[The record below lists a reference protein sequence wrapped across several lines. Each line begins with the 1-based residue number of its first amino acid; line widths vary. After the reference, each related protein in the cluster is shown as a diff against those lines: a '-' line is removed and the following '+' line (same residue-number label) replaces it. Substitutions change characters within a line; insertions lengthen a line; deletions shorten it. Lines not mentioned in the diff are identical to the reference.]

1 VSEEQEPWED
11 AWSDQDTTPAKVEAA
26 LREMLAT
33 RHHESHAFVPARV
46 LNLVVIADREYQ
58 GEIENRLQRVGR
70 FHPSRLVLCSVSE
83 GRNTID
89 AHVQIGTS
97 QFAGPGHIAVGRERI
112 KLHIGPRHLPKLDT
126 IVDPLLV
133 PDLATMVW
141 APHGHTEG
149 VDALRRLAQIVLL
162 DSQDEPTV
170 EGGLARSADLA
181 QAAYVVDLAWLRSTP
196 WRERI
201 AAAFDPAAE
210 RAQLGSIVGV
220 TVRHREDS
228 LAAAVLY
235 CGWLSS
241 RLGWKPESLAQTRG
255 AYTGHARAKRA
266 EVKIS
271 LEAANQN
278 APGLAGV
285 TIETASGEAVSLDR
299 SEGGLRSLRRARDGS
314 EEAWTVLGASRG
326 ESGILGEGVRQALL
340 RDPTYG
346 PALACAR
353 VFVS

>member
-1 VSEEQEPWED
+1 
-11 AWSDQDTTPAKVEAA
+11 
-26 LREMLAT
+26 
-33 RHHESHAFVPARV
+33 
-46 LNLVVIADREYQ
+46 VIADHEYQ
-58 GEIENRLQRVGR
+58 GEIRNRLQRVGR

-83 GRNTID
+83 GRDKID
-89 AHVQIGTS
+89 ARVQISTS

-112 KLHIGPRHLPKLDT
+112 SLHIGPSHLENLDT

-141 APHGHTEG
+141 APHGHSEG
-149 VDALRRLAQIVLL
+149 IDALRRLAQIVLL

-170 EGGLARSADLA
+170 RGGFERSTDLA
-181 QAAYVVDLAWLRSTP
+181 QNAYVVDLAWLRSTP

-201 AAAFDPAAE
+201 AAAFDPEPE
-210 RAQLGSIVGV
+210 RARLNSIAGV

-228 LAAAVLY
+228 LAAAVLF

-241 RLGWKPESLAQTRG
+241 RLGWKPGSLGQAGGQF
-255 AYTGHARAKRA
+255 TGHARAKRQ

-271 LEAANQN
+271 LETANQN

-285 TIETASGEAVSLDR
+285 TIETAAGEAISLDR

-314 EEAWTVLGASRG
+314 EEAWIVLGASRG

-340 RDPTYG
+340 RDPTYA

-353 VFVS
+353 AFVS